1 MAIQEEKQQLIH
13 EKVFKQF
20 NVDLSKPLSDKPLK
34 FITKDMAKNILETL
48 IQKLGGYED
57 YNIQGRV
64 VTVIFSSEDEAK
76 RFSDKVAARMIRHI
90 TEYIKSIGKDPK
102 DYYRV
107 LTITRR
113 VNNNSLIITF

>member
-1 MAIQEEKQQLIH
+1 MKREELVH

-34 FITKDMAKNILETL
+34 FITKEMARDILETL
-48 IQKLGGYED
+48 IQKMGGYES
-57 YNIQGRV
+57 YNIQERV
-64 VTVIFSSEDEAK
+64 ITVNFASKQEAEE
-76 RFSDKVAARMIRHI
+76 FSDKIASRMIRHI
-90 TEYIKSIGKDPK
+90 SDYIKNIGENPK